1 MSDTENN
8 QTASTTLDVINE
20 NKQLANQTE
29 VESEAVSATDP
40 GITPDE
46 GELKE
51 ALPETASEQDDAKE
65 PDVEKDVSDTA
76 SEMTNPTSSSEKP
89 EKPKTRKRK
98 RKSASKSSLSSTMR
112 KHEKMTRENSKKLKK
127 LQKVDKIEKALK
139 KLTRKVHKLEKR
151 MPVCLKR

>member
-8 QTASTTLDVINE
+8 QTASTTLDVLNE

-29 VESEAVSATDP
+29 VESETVSATDP

-98 RKSASKSSLSSTMR
+98 RKSASKSSLTSTMR
-112 KHEKMTRENSKKLKK
+112 KHEKRTRDNSKK

>member
-8 QTASTTLDVINE
+8 QTASTTLDVPNE
-20 NKQLANQTE
+20 NKPLANQTE
-29 VESEAVSATDP
+29 VESDTTSTTDP
-40 GITPDE
+40 GVIPDE
-46 GELKE
+46 GESKE
-51 ALPETASEQDDAKE
+51 ALSGTASEQDDTKE

-98 RKSASKSSLSSTMR
+98 RKSASKSSLTSTMR
-112 KHEKMTRENSKKLKK
+112 KHEKRTRDNSKK

>member
-8 QTASTTLDVINE
+8 QTASTTLDVLNE
-20 NKQLANQTE
+20 NKPLANQTE
-29 VESEAVSATDP
+29 VDSDAISTTDP
-40 GITPDE
+40 VITPDE
-46 GELKE
+46 GESKE
-51 ALPETASEQDDAKE
+51 ALSETASEQDDAKE

-98 RKSASKSSLSSTMR
+98 RKSASKSSLTSTMR
-112 KHEKMTRENSKKLKK
+112 KHEKRTRDNSKK